1 MVSWSFINGIF
12 TFVFISLSHF
22 GFNYFTKVNKPIEL
36 IAFASTKKK
45 GIPVFIGSLIVNVVE
60 ETKKR
65 IYIYILFLLHFF
77 SILYSCTLFN
87 SSRGREKQGQSV
99 KFE

>member
-65 IYIYILFLLHFF
+65 IYIYSFPSAFLFYTIL
-77 SILYSCTLFN
+77 LYT
-87 SSRGREKQGQSV
+87 V
-99 KFE
+99 